1 MIIRKATNKIII
13 KKNTLRAQLLF
24 VMVTLTL
31 IPIFAIGSST
41 YITTLGKIT
50 DLSLNSLK
58 ASSVNTKN
66 SIDVKISSID
76 SIIKGVSSQ
85 PDFLVALETVNSSR
99 KLDTEIYSNIQLSM
113 KNAVEGS
120 GKIINSMYLCDT
132 SGRIIASG
140 SKNYRLFKDKYFYDK
155 EMFEKIRNLKKDE
168 AADESQQNQV
178 GSKAT
183 PKNKRQ
189 LWTSYMRISK
199 ILTI

>member
-155 EMFEKIRNLKKDE
+155 EIF
-168 AADESQQNQV
+168 
-178 GSKAT
+178 
-183 PKNKRQ
+183 KR
-189 LWTSYMRISK
+189 SEI
-199 ILTI
+199 